1 MNRLEFMRELASLL
15 SGMPEKEREE
25 ALVYYSDYFDDAG
38 VENEQNVIQS
48 LGSPQKVA
56 ESIRRDMGE
65 DAGYFAEKA
74 PEYEVVSYHETTLPK
89 PEKQKELPAWT
100 IVLMVVLGIF
110 AAPILF
116 GVLLGIFGALF
127 GVLVSAVAVFLAF
140 GITAIVMILILPI
153 LFVIG
158 LMCISVS
165 PWAGVACMGVGLL
178 LGGLGILLLM
188 LTVAIAGIVI
198 PAIVKGIGKLFGKI
212 FRKKRA

>member
-15 SGMPEKEREE
+15 SGMSEKEREE
-25 ALVYYSDYFDDAG
+25 ALAYYNDYFDDAG

-65 DAGYFAEKA
+65 DADYFAEKA
-74 PEYEVVSYHETTLPK
+74 PEYEVVSYHETTLPE
-89 PEKQKELPAWT
+89 PEKQKGLPAWA

-110 AAPILF
+110 AAPILL
-116 GVLLGIFGALF
+116 GVFLGIFGALF
-127 GVLVSAVAVFLAF
+127 GVLVSAVAIFLAF

-165 PWAGVACMGVGLL
+165 PWAGVACIGVGLL
-178 LGGLGILLLM
+178 LGGLGILFLM

-198 PAIVKGIGKLFGKI
+198 PAVVKGIGKLFGKI